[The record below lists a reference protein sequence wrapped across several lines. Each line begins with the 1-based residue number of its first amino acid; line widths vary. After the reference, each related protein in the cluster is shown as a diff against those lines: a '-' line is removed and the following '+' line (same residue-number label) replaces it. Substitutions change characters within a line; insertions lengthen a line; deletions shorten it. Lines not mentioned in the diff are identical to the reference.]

1 MFAQIIRGRVSDPA
15 SVQPVVDRWMAEL
28 APGAVGW
35 LGSTSGVTED
45 NQLFVIARFESEEA
59 ARANSGRPE
68 QDQWWS
74 QMEKLI
80 DDVSFQDST
89 DVQVDTFGDPDTA
102 TFVQVMTGRTSDP
115 ERARQLM
122 AQDQPDMQSFRPD
135 ILGNVMVGHG
145 DGRWTMVNY
154 FTSEEAA
161 RAGERKEPPAE
172 MQKMMEEMDKL
183 SVGEPEFLD
192 LRQPRMNSPR

>member
-145 DGRWTMVNY
+145 HGRWTMVNY